1 MPFKVYFLQCSQH
14 SSVQWTAECVAQSDI
29 FCFSTLLLT
38 TFCVLKSERLS
49 SLVSVSVS
57 VRCQTAQSSGQACLQ
72 NVSTQAWDLRN
83 IYINGHLLLNK
94 FSFVWQLHSVVDL
107 RSNLNV
113 KYKFSDEWYVFN
125 LYFQIKAINNEIKK
139 YFVISFRLRWWNQCS
154 IEVG

>member
-1 MPFKVYFLQCSQH
+1 MYNVQCTHSVFKNIFFLFVKSLLKYISSNVH

-94 FSFVWQLHSVVDL
+94 FS
-107 RSNLNV
+107 
-113 KYKFSDEWYVFN
+113 DEWYVFN
-125 LYFQIKAINNEIKK
+125 LYFPIKAINNEIKK
-139 YFVISFRLRWWNQCS
+139 YFVISFKEREAFKKKKLH
-154 IEVG
+154 I